1 MPELPSWE
9 EMRSSLSLVENT
21 HSAQQPNAPAKIG
34 SSTSRSENQP
44 SADATA
50 AASSVDFIGSSH
62 AVKDL
67 FSLPYSADRA
77 ISVAVHN
84 LDGTLLLDAD
94 HQEEE
99 RTFAMPRRTRVNDR
113 DELEPKE
120 PEPLGQGEVSRKL
133 VALSSLE
140 PISEAL
146 TIVHSMIESTRIS
159 TDEEYVQDND
169 TVRYGAQP
177 RDGDNVLD
185 LPHPHEYVQ
194 PYLPPLPEPREYLS
208 WRFHDMNL
216 LVGSDAL
223 IYRSSDQSTALTVR
237 VEDAKDM
244 QSLLE
249 RHQDAVQSGH
259 YVADHQLAQLQQ
271 IRKPTYAEAAAKQRH
286 ALEEAKDGG
295 ESMAAVRDES
305 HHRHFAAPDLD
316 QVQLQTCIVPSPQ
329 MPIGGLL
336 STSSP
341 EGSNLQ
347 KAIDP
352 SPNPPRSSSPVSTV
366 LDVYLDNIMANVPQL
381 ALCLRDKGFIQS
393 VKLLRTEDIPAGF
406 LQQSTMDTSVPF
418 SVESAD
424 SLSTDEQIF
433 SPEIMEMNASTLL
446 RFLKAN
452 CSKDN
457 ATYLLRRE
465 AGQTN
470 IQLYDVSSISAQRQR
485 KWIWWLAMMSYRFAN
500 RLRHISMS
508 TADSSLR
515 RKFRTRQRGLL
526 QNTLDLLENLADMD
540 GSAHES
546 LSAAIRESM
555 ADTFLD
561 AEEEHCHDAEGT
573 DSTCTPATT
582 PSISSQ
588 QPYGSLKA
596 DALGKAQ
603 DHLASA
609 IKTLLPLLG
618 RNVNK
623 KHKSMDTCN
632 SHVKDMSIGADEAED
647 SCDEDD
653 GIEGHESHSIQ
664 IDALATQ
671 LFGIHHK
678 MVNVSLRLVEVY
690 LRNYHSSSAMQ
701 ALRLAARKL
710 ASSIYLTEL
719 VERQNK
725 ADQRLG
731 LWRKRILL
739 QYTWL
744 WEHCGHFARS
754 FAADGLWRDRGHSS
768 GDDVIGVLQDVE
780 EAFRDPK
787 IRKSDPLGLDK
798 DPIGVK
804 SDGMVNLQALTGVVN
819 FQSMSAKCLSADALQ
834 ATNALLE
841 RQKVL
846 QRDQRRV
853 LVAACIAYHRA
864 SQAFEILIARPDENG
879 NKPSFFHHGLLKLL
893 HQRLGDACNETGKV
907 LLDELR
913 TLLSSFPNGQAPDD
927 EAATPAEPLLFSA
940 EFWFLESLEAFEK
953 CRDLRNLALLRCNL
967 CQCYKLRANSI
978 FATRGGSTKDGPTHP
993 ELCLQEAADHLQA
1006 AHESLG
1012 ERDVDPICW
1021 DMVSNEL
1028 AATFLVLGVRRRQ
1041 SLIGSGNVP
1050 LILQALRLSP
1060 GKERSIVDPMERALS
1075 IYETSGNRHQAAAAH
1090 YQLALFYAKIWTC
1103 QRDETKTRAKL
1114 SSAFGH
1120 YNAAHAFFAQAVR
1133 GNEATFGLLCMDL
1146 SNLYAAVAG
1155 EECLV
1160 HALSRC
1166 LDTAVAFA
1174 PETIE
1179 SALLVDGTN
1188 STTRAGW
1195 LEQMETLASSV
1206 EERVFKLLRNL
1217 IKLPDLAKSMRY
1229 KDWYRI
1235 GLTAKMTKA
1244 TDTKAPSLTG
1254 DELLDR
1260 SVNHLLDVHRILQAV
1275 RKATEPPSV
1284 E

>member
-1 MPELPSWE
+1 
-9 EMRSSLSLVENT
+9 
-21 HSAQQPNAPAKIG
+21 
-34 SSTSRSENQP
+34 
-44 SADATA
+44 
-50 AASSVDFIGSSH
+50 
-62 AVKDL
+62 
-67 FSLPYSADRA
+67 
-77 ISVAVHN
+77 
-84 LDGTLLLDAD
+84 
-94 HQEEE
+94 
-99 RTFAMPRRTRVNDR
+99 
-113 DELEPKE
+113 
-120 PEPLGQGEVSRKL
+120 
-133 VALSSLE
+133 
-140 PISEAL
+140 
-146 TIVHSMIESTRIS
+146 
-159 TDEEYVQDND
+159 
-169 TVRYGAQP
+169 
-177 RDGDNVLD
+177 
-185 LPHPHEYVQ
+185 
-194 PYLPPLPEPREYLS
+194 
-208 WRFHDMNL
+208 MNL

-249 RHQDAVQSGH
+249 RHQDAVQSGR

-336 STSSP
+336 SNSSP
-341 EGSNLQ
+341 GGSNLQ

-701 ALRLAARKL
+701 ALRLAAR
-710 ASSIYLTEL
+710 
-719 VERQNK
+719 N
-725 ADQRLG
+725 
-731 LWRKRILL
+731 
-739 QYTWL
+739 
-744 WEHCGHFARS
+744 
-754 FAADGLWRDRGHSS
+754 
-768 GDDVIGVLQDVE
+768 
-780 EAFRDPK
+780 
-787 IRKSDPLGLDK
+787 
-798 DPIGVK
+798 
-804 SDGMVNLQALTGVVN
+804 
-819 FQSMSAKCLSADALQ
+819 
-834 ATNALLE
+834 
-841 RQKVL
+841 
-846 QRDQRRV
+846 
-853 LVAACIAYHRA
+853 
-864 SQAFEILIARPDENG
+864 QAFEILIARPDENG